1 MIRVCPS
8 CGQKNRVPP
17 KHLHETGRCGKCK
30 AALPPVNEPIDVD
43 EAEFDAIIKEAQVP
57 VLVDFW
63 AEWCGPCRIAA
74 PEVKKTA
81 ADLTG
86 RALVLKV
93 DTERVPSLAS
103 RYGSRGIPTFMVF
116 RNGQVAFQQPGLVDS
131 RQMRAWLERP
141 AA

>member
-8 CGQKNRVPP
+8 CGQKNRIPTQ
-17 KHLHETGRCGKCK
+17 HLHETGYCGKCK
-30 AALPPVNEPIDVD
+30 TPLPPVNEPIDVD
-43 EAEFDAIIKEAQVP
+43 EATFDAIIKEAQVP

-81 ADLTG
+81 AEMAG
-86 RALVLKV
+86 RAVVLKV

-103 RYGSRGIPTFMVF
+103 RYGIRGIPTFMVF
-116 RNGQVAFQQPGLVDS
+116 RNGKLSFQQPGLVDS
-131 RQMRAWLERP
+131 RQMRGWLERQ

>member
-1 MIRVCPS
+1 MIRICPS

-30 AALPPVNEPIDVD
+30 AELPPVSEPLEVD
-43 EAEFDAIIKEAQVP
+43 EPTFDAIVKEAQVP

-74 PEVKKTA
+74 PEVKKLA
-81 ADLTG
+81 SQMAG
-86 RALVLKV
+86 RAVVLKV
-93 DTERVPSLAS
+93 DTERVPTLAS
-103 RYGSRGIPTFMVF
+103 RYGIRGIPTFMVF
-116 RNGQVAFQQPGLVDS
+116 RNGQISFQQPGLVDS
-131 RQMRAWLERP
+131 RQMRSWLERP